1 MEIRKAMARYGI
13 SRAVLFPIDEADAGP
28 TYEKINARVLKAA
41 ASDTSLIPFAR
52 LNPRSGVKAMR
63 ELARCLKE
71 GIRGVKLHPRSEN
84 FSPHQAE
91 GLIGQIETARLP
103 ILLHTSHERNCRPLE
118 WEKIFRRHRRIPFV
132 LAHGGKDAFLE
143 AIAAARRHSHVWL
156 ETSTLSYW
164 RSGMILTKLGA
175 RRVVFGS
182 DLPYSHPE
190 VERAKLNL
198 LLKPSERRKVY
209 SENPRRILG
218 E

>member
-1 MEIRKAMARYGI
+1 MARYGI
-13 SRAVLFPIDEADAGP
+13 SRAVLFPIDEAGAGP
-28 TYEKINARVLKAA
+28 TYERINARVLKAA
-41 ASDTSLIPFAR
+41 ASYPPLIPFAR
-52 LNPRSGVKAMR
+52 LNPRSGVKAMH

-91 GLIGQIETARLP
+91 GLIRQIETARLP

-143 AIAAARRHSHVWL
+143 AIAVARRHSHVWL